1 MLHFHKTYEQDENL
15 SSLSQLQSIFR
26 RYELKG
32 NFLLYC
38 LRDRGDAHLSLHQK
52 TRIKEIAVTYPRE
65 TVVPQDRA
73 FSVDPTVDGHVLYA
87 SY

>member
-1 MLHFHKTYEQDENL
+1 MLHFHKSYEQDENL

-38 LRDRGDAHLSLHQK
+38 LRDRDALLSLHQK

-73 FSVDPTVDGHVLYA
+73 CSVDPTVDGHVPYA